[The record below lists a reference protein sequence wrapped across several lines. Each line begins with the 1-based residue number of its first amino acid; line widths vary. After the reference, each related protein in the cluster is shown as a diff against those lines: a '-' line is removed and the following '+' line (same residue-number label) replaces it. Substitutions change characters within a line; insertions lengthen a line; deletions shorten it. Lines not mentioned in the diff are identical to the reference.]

1 MKADSSVTPID
12 DGHWG
17 AVVLD
22 SPAVAWVPR
31 ALAGSLA
38 CRTFP
43 SLITADRVSRRQ
55 ESSPALYVSS
65 RATWPGTGC
74 PAVSDGLDAR
84 QRQTTVAGRRDKK
97 ILVKADYLL
106 DDFFGSGSA
115 DHSHAEPSSGRDAAR
130 TLRL

>member
-12 DGHWG
+12 DGRWG
-17 AVVLD
+17 TVVLD
-22 SPAVAWVPR
+22 SPAVAWVAR
-31 ALAGSLA
+31 DGWAGSLA

-43 SLITADRVSRRQ
+43 SLIAADRLSRSQ

-97 ILVKADYLL
+97 ILVKA
-106 DDFFGSGSA
+106 
-115 DHSHAEPSSGRDAAR
+115 
-130 TLRL
+130 